1 MPAPTT
7 PPELSP
13 RLFRLVLFAAVLVL
27 LAVLAWP
34 LVDRLLV
41 SLTAEPR
48 AVTARGA
55 GLQSTRGA
63 TIHGALTM
71 DETEELQ
78 RWSRAGPTS

>member
-48 AVTARGA
+48 AVTARGELA
-55 GLQSTRGA
+55 ADEQA
-63 TIHGALTM
+63 TIA
-71 DETEELQ
+71 
-78 RWSRAGPTS
+78 